1 MVIGYL
7 KETLKDEDSEAL
19 LKNIKE
25 KKNSSIFNQSTEILG
40 EEVDNYRNEFKA
52 LYFGIKNIILKEIEY
67 TDKDIDV
74 NSFFDQES
82 NPIPAGGGE
91 IPSNSAGNKGG
102 MQKKA
107 NAASRRGKHG
117 KGAATTLTSGSN
129 QRFNP
134 INQ

>member
-19 LKNIKE
+19 LKNIRE

-67 TDKDIDV
+67 IDKDIDV
-74 NSFFDQES
+74 NTFFDQES

-91 IPSNSAGNKGG
+91 IP
-102 MQKKA
+102 
-107 NAASRRGKHG
+107 
-117 KGAATTLTSGSN
+117 
-129 QRFNP
+129 
-134 INQ
+134 